1 MEKLPGY
8 NLLTFLKKS
17 FHYFKETKSCNFRR
31 IRTKLSRVESHRLK
45 VYMTHIF
52 FLNLVFDS
60 LKHELS
66 ENWFC
71 RLFWSHCMKRL
82 IVLLFPRM
90 GCKSVTATLKEFRG
104 GLLVHFETVLASIAA
119 SICILPDENIT

>member
-1 MEKLPGY
+1 M
-8 NLLTFLKKS
+8 
-17 FHYFKETKSCNFRR
+17 
-31 IRTKLSRVESHRLK
+31 
-45 VYMTHIF
+45 YMTHIF
-52 FLNLVFDS
+52 FLNPVFDS

-82 IVLLFPRM
+82 IVLLSPRM

-119 SICILPDENIT
+119 SICILPDENRT

>member
-1 MEKLPGY
+1 MEKLAGY
-8 NLLTFLKKS
+8 NLLTFSKKA
-17 FHYFKETKSCNFRR
+17 FTNETKSCNFRR
-31 IRTKLSRVESHRLK
+31 IRTKLSRVEFHRLK

-119 SICILPDENIT
+119 SICILPDENRT

>member
-1 MEKLPGY
+1 
-8 NLLTFLKKS
+8 
-17 FHYFKETKSCNFRR
+17 
-31 IRTKLSRVESHRLK
+31 
-45 VYMTHIF
+45 MTHIF

-90 GCKSVTATLKEFRG
+90 RFKSVTATLKEFLG
-104 GLLVHFETVLASIAA
+104 GLLVHFEIVLARV
-119 SICILPDENIT
+119 

>member
-1 MEKLPGY
+1 
-8 NLLTFLKKS
+8 
-17 FHYFKETKSCNFRR
+17 
-31 IRTKLSRVESHRLK
+31 
-45 VYMTHIF
+45 MTHIF
-52 FLNLVFDS
+52 FLNPVFDS

-82 IVLLFPRM
+82 IVFLSPRM

-119 SICILPDENIT
+119 SICILPDENRT